1 MTVGLPGTG
10 IGGIFYLLLAVCM
23 PAREFIRTLKGK
35 TNLKRWGFIML
46 QLLFVF
52 GVISAMWGEVWL
64 LNGLLLW
71 LWGTIKIS
79 GPLLMASQSFND
91 TKVLAFTS
99 AYLSFI
105 SLAFVIAG
113 MHVLRFFVR
122 RSRSTAGKTGRL
134 NQQVKPKSRR
144 SDAISE
150 QYRSVR
156 SGILSTAQG

>member
-46 QLLFVF
+46 QLLLVI

-64 LNGLLLW
+64 LNGILLW

-79 GPLLMASQSFND
+79 GPVLMASQSFND
-91 TKVLAFTS
+91 TKMLAFTS

-105 SLAFVIAG
+105 SLAFVITG
-113 MHVLRFFVR
+113 THVLRFFVH
-122 RSRSTAGKTGRL
+122 RSRPTLGRMGHVERP
-134 NQQVKPKSRR
+134 VKPNIKRTRAVSKQPRHVE
-144 SDAISE
+144 I
-150 QYRSVR
+150 
-156 SGILSTAQG
+156 GILTAAQG

>member
-23 PAREFIRTLKGK
+23 PVREFIRTLKGK

-46 QLLFVF
+46 QLLFVI
-52 GVISAMWGEVWL
+52 GVISALWGEVWL

-79 GPLLMASQSFND
+79 GPVLMASQSFND
-91 TKVLAFTS
+91 TKMLAFTS

-105 SLAFVIAG
+105 SLAFVITG
-113 MHVLRFFVR
+113 THVLRFFVH
-122 RSRSTAGKTGRL
+122 RSRPTRGKEVYVKRPI
-134 NQQVKPKSRR
+134 KPKSRR
-144 SDAISE
+144 HIAISN
-150 QYRSVR
+150 QHRHVGV
-156 SGILSTAQG
+156 GILTPARG